1 MANQS
6 VRIPNASRGRR
17 VEEPVQDAEQTRRGT
32 GRTARGRQTRQ
43 QLVESA
49 RTVFERQGFLHAR
62 IADICAEARLSHGS
76 FYTYFTSKEE
86 VFTEVVDSVEIDLLR
101 VDAPVDESD
110 PVERIRAANR
120 HYLQSFKEN
129 ADILRVIEQVSTFD
143 DEVLRIRVEREVE
156 FARLIERRTREY
168 QKAGLV
174 YEEIDPSLAAHAL
187 GGMVAG
193 FAEQMYFEGQTFDFD
208 HAVDQLTLLWINAVG
223 LKRP

>member
-1 MANQS
+1 VA
-6 VRIPNASRGRR
+6 
-17 VEEPVQDAEQTRRGT
+17 
-32 GRTARGRQTRQ
+32 
-43 QLVESA
+43 SA

-62 IADICAEARLSHGS
+62 IADICKEAELSHGS

-86 VFTEVVDSVEIDLLR
+86 IFTEVVDSVEIDLLR
-101 VDAPVDESD
+101 VDSPVEQLD

-120 HYLQSFKEN
+120 HYLQSFREN

-143 DEVLRIRVEREVE
+143 DEVLRIRVSREVE

-174 YEEIDPSLAAHAL
+174 YPELDPSLVAHAL

-193 FAEQMYFEGQTFDFD
+193 LAEQMFFEDQQSFELD
-208 HAVDQLTLLWINAVG
+208 HAVDQLTLLWTYAVG
-223 LKRP
+223 LRRPS